1 MIITTKNKMNQKV
14 KTINSKKN
22 KEIIKYLQKRRRS
35 SKEKKMN

>member
-14 KTINSKKN
+14 KTINSEKN
-22 KEIIKYLQKRRRS
+22 KEIIKYLQKRWSS